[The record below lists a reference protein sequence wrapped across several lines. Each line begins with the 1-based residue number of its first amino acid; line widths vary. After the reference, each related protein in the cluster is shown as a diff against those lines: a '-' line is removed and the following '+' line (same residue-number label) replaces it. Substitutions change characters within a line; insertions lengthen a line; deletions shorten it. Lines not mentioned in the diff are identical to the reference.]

1 MKQKLSH
8 RNGFTLIEIII
19 SITLLL
25 LIATYGMLKYQ
36 NVKESAQQKLDI
48 ANAVSFAETL
58 ELALMDNP
66 NCFNNKQTIQS
77 TDPIVTKYT
86 HSVLVAKSKKYSGPF
101 NAAINKTSSDEYK
114 FVITANNY
122 TIYPQETNQK

>member
-1 MKQKLSH
+1 MNKRLSK

-48 ANAVSFAETL
+48 ASAVSFAETL

-66 NCFNNKQTIQS
+66 NCFNDKQI
-77 TDPIVTKYT
+77 I
-86 HSVLVAKSKKYSGPF
+86 L
-101 NAAINKTSSDEYK
+101 
-114 FVITANNY
+114 
-122 TIYPQETNQK
+122 